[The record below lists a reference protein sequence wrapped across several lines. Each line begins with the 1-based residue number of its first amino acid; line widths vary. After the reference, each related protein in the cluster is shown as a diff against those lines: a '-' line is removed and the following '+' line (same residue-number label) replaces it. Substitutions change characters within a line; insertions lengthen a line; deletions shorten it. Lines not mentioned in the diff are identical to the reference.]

1 MGGALR
7 WRVHALATG
16 ANGTRIALTSLDN
29 AFLVA
34 TKLVIAAQMEVALMT
49 TSHAL
54 MANVNAV
61 GLAKSV
67 VLVVLIAMIRQNAG
81 RDYAGSRVKQLYV
94 GKRAS
99 SAVMAACVL
108 STHFATRNKTSAR
121 HAAKRIKSVA
131 LVACVLIIH

>member
-1 MGGALR
+1 M
-7 WRVHALATG
+7 TG

-49 TSHAL
+49 NSHAL
-54 MANVNAV
+54 MASVYAV

-81 RDYAGSRVKQLYV
+81 SDYAGSRVKQLYV
-94 GKRAS
+94 GKRG
-99 SAVMAACVL
+99 
-108 STHFATRNKTSAR
+108 
-121 HAAKRIKSVA
+121 RIKQ
-131 LVACVLIIH
+131 H